1 MFKAPG
7 QLPPLSLLL
16 DDLPTRC
23 ARSIARH
30 LGITSQTLKRYQVE
44 DQAPRLVQLALFWET
59 RWGQSVLDC
68 EIFNRDQVQ
77 RSHIGALQ
85 REGDQL
91 KAQISRLVELV
102 DRGDHGAA
110 NSPLWAPL
118 GDAGCGRAPGGPLA
132 IQRRVS
138 DGVVVAAAAAGA
150 GGARVVRDPAAQLG
164 QLRQDQRGQD
174 RPADQHQ
181 ALA

>member
-1 MFKAPG
+1 MYIMLSWLWRFSSVQLAAVWANCVPLFRESLMFKAPG

-118 GDAGCGRAPGGPLA
+118 GDAGCGRAPGGPLPMY
-132 IQRRVS
+132 S
-138 DGVVVAAAAAGA
+138 
-150 GGARVVRDPAAQLG
+150 
-164 QLRQDQRGQD
+164 
-174 RPADQHQ
+174 
-181 ALA
+181 ALI

>member
-7 QLPPLSLLL
+7 QLPPFSLLL

-102 DRGDHGAA
+102 DSGDYGAA
-110 NSPLWAPL
+110 NGPLWETSRALGGNSAPP
-118 GDAGCGRAPGGPLA
+118 GVAQTHFAPPHK
-132 IQRRVS
+132 
-138 DGVVVAAAAAGA
+138 
-150 GGARVVRDPAAQLG
+150 AQGTAYSAHTG
-164 QLRQDQRGQD
+164 QLTRC
-174 RPADQHQ
+174 AD
-181 ALA
+181 ARSGTGGCSA